1 MRILL
6 AGLVMLGTPAAVG
19 GVEPPARVTTDSSE
33 YCTDLALRLA
43 SLPGSR
49 EEPALSLAADGIQLC
64 ETGHTR
70 TGVAKLRRAI
80 RAARGG
86 D

>member
-6 AGLVMLGTPAAVG
+6 AGLVMLGTPAVLG
-19 GVEPPARVTTDSSE
+19 GVEPPARVTSDSKE
-33 YCTDLALRLA
+33 YCSELAIRLA
-43 SLPGSR
+43 TLPGSR
-49 EEPALSLAADGIQLC
+49 VEPARSLAADGIQLC

>member
-1 MRILL
+1 MTCT
-6 AGLVMLGTPAAVG
+6 ATGCATP
-19 GVEPPARVTTDSSE
+19 T
-33 YCTDLALRLA
+33 
-43 SLPGSR
+43 
-49 EEPALSLAADGIQLC
+49 ADGIHLC
-64 ETGHTR
+64 DPGHTR